1 MIQLLIKLIL
11 PEPVT
16 IVNTDSSCKPL
27 KCWEKVS
34 DLINSLRYH
43 LWASEQFNQIYFILF
58 WSLLTT
64 SIVILTR
71 HLCDFDWQSE
81 YTKFP
86 SEEYKSHIPWGQWFE
101 YHNNL
106 NFPCSS
112 YSFISLHNFLIGNF
126 CHIILLMQNFWH
138 GSAFYFSNVVTCVTW
153 EDINE
158 YFKWLIGPP
167 RLLFSSFHIS
177 QYNHNFTQVFTLN
190 LSFVASSY
198 KNIVE
203 DSRKYL
209 EER

>member
-1 MIQLLIKLIL
+1 MISIDIA
-11 PEPVT
+11 
-16 IVNTDSSCKPL
+16 NTQNSPL
-27 KCWEKVS
+27 RSTRVIFLEDS
-34 DLINSLRYH
+34 DLSTIIIST
-43 LWASEQFNQIYFILF
+43 F
-58 WSLLTT
+58 
-64 SIVILTR
+64 
-71 HLCDFDWQSE
+71 LCSF
-81 YTKFP
+81 
-86 SEEYKSHIPWGQWFE
+86 
-101 YHNNL
+101 
-106 NFPCSS
+106 

>member
-34 DLINSLRYH
+34 DLINSLMYH

-58 WSLLTT
+58 WSLFTT

-71 HLCDFDWQSE
+71 HLCDFDWHSE

-101 YHNNL
+101 YHNNF
-106 NFPCSS
+106 NFP
-112 YSFISLHNFLIGNF
+112 
-126 CHIILLMQNFWH
+126 LLLLF
-138 GSAFYFSNVVTCVTW
+138 FYFSSQFPNWEFLSHYFTYAKLLTRICV
-153 EDINE
+153 
-158 YFKWLIGPP
+158 
-167 RLLFSSFHIS
+167 LLFQRCHMCDLRGHKWIF
-177 QYNHNFTQVFTLN
+177 
-190 LSFVASSY
+190 
-198 KNIVE
+198 
-203 DSRKYL
+203 
-209 EER
+209 